1 VGTSEGNIFAGR
13 AIAVAGASRGI
24 GRAVAALL
32 AQRGATVL
40 AGARAHTEPPI
51 DGVRTIVLDV
61 TDEAGTKA
69 FAAAAQEAGAD
80 ALVHNAGVGSFD
92 PLEHASPAEFRRI
105 VDTNVLGL
113 FLACRAFIPHFR
125 ARHAAGLGSQVVVVT
140 SDVSMRTFAG
150 GGLYTASKHAQRAL
164 VRTLAAEGQGYG
176 LRVTEVRPGMV
187 DTYFNGR
194 TPGSSERA
202 RHLRSEDVADA
213 VIQALS
219 APAHVRID
227 EIVMHPVVQDVVF

>member
-1 VGTSEGNIFAGR
+1 VDHSEAKEFAGR
-13 AIAVAGASRGI
+13 GIAVAGASRGI
-24 GRAVAALL
+24 GRAVVELL
-32 AQRGATVL
+32 ARRGATVL
-40 AGARAHTEPPI
+40 AGSRSQAEPLA
-51 DGVRTIVLDV
+51 GVHALALDV
-61 TDEAGTKA
+61 TDDVSVEA
-69 FAAAAQEAGAD
+69 FAAAAAAAGAD
-80 ALVHNAGVGSFD
+80 TLVHNAGVGSFE

-105 VDTNVLGL
+105 MDTNVLGL

-176 LRVTEVRPGMV
+176 LRVTEVRPGMT
-187 DTYFNGR
+187 DTHFNGR
-194 TPGSSERA
+194 TPGSPERA
-202 RHLRSEDVADA
+202 LQLRSEDVAEA
-213 VIQALS
+213 VASALA

-227 EIVMHPVVQDVVF
+227 EIVLHPMVQDVVF